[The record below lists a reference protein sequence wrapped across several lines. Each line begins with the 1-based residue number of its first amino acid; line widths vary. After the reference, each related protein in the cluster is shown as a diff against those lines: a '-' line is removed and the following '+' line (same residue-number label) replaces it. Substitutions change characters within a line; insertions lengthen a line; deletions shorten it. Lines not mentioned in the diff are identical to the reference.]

1 MRISTHR
8 RQVSRWQ
15 QSMNQVQCILGACIS
30 FSASLE
36 SCIAWV
42 GMQDERTQRQIS
54 RWLRSLIKVQPNFG
68 ACIGSLNTFF
78 TEHAKLR
85 APVRPALPAA
95 RQGGHVSRKP
105 SSRCMPAPQPSR

>member
-1 MRISTHR
+1 MAAIH
-8 RQVSRWQ
+8 
-15 QSMNQVQCILGACIS
+15 NQVQCILRACIS
-30 FSASLE
+30 FLQAF

-95 RQGGHVSRKP
+95 DRADRQQKAFLQVYARP
-105 SSRCMPAPQPSR
+105 SANR